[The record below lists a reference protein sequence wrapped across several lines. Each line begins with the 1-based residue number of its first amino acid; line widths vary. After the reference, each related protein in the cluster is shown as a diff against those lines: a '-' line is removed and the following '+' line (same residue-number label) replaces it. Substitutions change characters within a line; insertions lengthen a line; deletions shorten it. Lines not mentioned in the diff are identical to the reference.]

1 MIEKGVKHLIRGY
14 KMAKC
19 SDRQL
24 LKGLND
30 AWLETKTTKQLKLDR
45 KSKPSPSK
53 KEHFYDFGK
62 LRASLVEQG
71 VTMTDQ
77 AIRQRVYAVN
87 KGLKDSHQSYKAKRK
102 EGLTRKAKDF
112 SMFLRA

>member
-1 MIEKGVKHLIRGY
+1 
-14 KMAKC
+14 MAKC
-19 SDRQL
+19 NDRQL

-30 AWLETKTTKQLKLDR
+30 AWLYTETEKQVKLNK
-45 KSKPSPSK
+45 KSKEPPK
-53 KEHFYDFGK
+53 KTHFYDFET

-71 VTMTDQ
+71 VSMTDQ

-87 KGLKDSHQSYKAKRK
+87 KGLKGTNQSYKAKRK
-102 EGLTRKAKDF
+102 EGLKRKSKDY